1 MTVVLAAAAILAVG
15 TTATGLD
22 TAMDSSADDAGLL
35 PEPIRELVTDTS
47 PGDGQEE
54 TQAPED
60 GDGEQEEQSSDPEQS
75 DQGNMDFENAMGEA
89 QSKLDASMQN
99 MQDMTSGGGG
109 EGVSQA
115 TETLWD
121 YLIYV
126 LALAAVLVA
135 GYLLYVLDRRYDL
148 RSRISPFEKDD
159 AVAPNVHFDVDTSND
174 VYRAWSEMVSQLHVR
189 DPHTKTPQEFAE
201 AAVEDGLN
209 PEAVGTITTLFEQV
223 LYGDQGVSEEQEA
236 RALEA
241 MEKLDSEPVESTE
254 SAMEPGKGEAVQ
266 STDAPATREA
276 A

>member
-1 MTVVLAAAAILAVG
+1 MVLAAAAILAVG